1 MKNISIKTK
10 IIAILVAIIII
21 VGIYITLTTG
31 LNFELKYQE
40 TQRMQI
46 YIGKEFEIEDIR
58 QITNE
63 VFGDQTVIIQ
73 KARELED
80 VLSITTKEITE
91 EQKNNLTSKLNEKY
105 GTEITEEQNETVQI
119 PKARGRDLIKPYII
133 PFIISTVIILVCIAI
148 KYNKLGAL
156 KTIITSILSV
166 VIAQLTLLSLIAIT
180 RIPVGR
186 LTIPMVLIVYI
197 LTFIGITR
205 HFDKKLNKLLENEK

>member
-21 VGIYITLTTG
+21 VGTYIILTTG

-133 PFIISTVIILVCIAI
+133 PTVIILVCIAI

-197 LTFIGITR
+197 LTFIGITN
-205 HFDKKLNKLLENEK
+205 HFDKKLNKLLENEKQN

>member
-10 IIAILVAIIII
+10 IIAVIVAIVII
-21 VGIYITLTTG
+21 VGMAITLTTG

-63 VFGDQTVIIQ
+63 VFENQQVIIQ

-80 VLSITTKEITE
+80 VLSVTAKEITE
-91 EQKNNLTSKLNEKY
+91 EQSKNLITKLNEKY
-105 GTEITEEQNETVQI
+105 GTEITEDQNETVQI
-119 PKARGRDLIKPYII
+119 PKARGRDIILICLAII
-133 PFIISTVIILVCIAI
+133 YYKLGVLQVILKSILIVII
-148 KYNKLGAL
+148 
-156 KTIITSILSV
+156 
-166 VIAQLTLLSLIAIT
+166 AQITLLSVIAIT

-186 LTIPMVLIVYI
+186 LTIPLVLIVYI
-197 LTFIGITR
+197 LTFIGITKNYE
-205 HFDKKLNKLLENEK
+205 KKLKELSENEK